1 MKQNN
6 ELLTRRVEKILPGRE
21 GLKKLISER
30 KIRLYLGI
38 DPTGFQLHIGHGVVL
53 KKIQEFIDAGHE
65 VIFLV
70 GSFTG
75 KIGDPSDRE
84 AERISLTDDQIEKN
98 MADYRSQAGKIVDF
112 SRANFVYNG
121 DWLSKLTFE
130 DVVKLASNFTVQQ
143 LIERD
148 MFQKRLKAG
157 KPIHLHEFLYPL
169 MQGYDSVHLEVD
181 LEIGGKD
188 QLFNMMAGRTLL
200 KALKNKDKFVLTTPL
215 LIGTNG
221 QKMSKSVG
229 NCIWLNDSAEDMFGK
244 LMSVPDEQIIPYMEL
259 VSDIPLMRIAQVKT
273 EIAAGKLHPMDAKKE
288 LSFDVVSQF
297 HGKNQA
303 ESAKINFEKTVQAG
317 ETPAEIPT
325 FNLSSLPENA
335 TIIDLLEK
343 SKTISS
349 RGEGKRLIDQKAVSV
364 NQLPITNFSGN
375 GGSRSAGQFPISE
388 LKSGDI
394 IKIGKRNWI
403 KLID

>member
-6 ELLTRRVEKILPGRE
+6 ELLTRRVEKVLPSRE
-21 GLKKLISER
+21 GLERLISER

-84 AERISLTDDQIEKN
+84 AERVQLTDEQIEKN
-98 MADYRSQAGKIVDF
+98 MADYRSQAGKLVDF
-112 SRANFVYNG
+112 SKAKFVYNG

-148 MFQKRLKAG
+148 MFQKRLKNN

-181 LEIGGKD
+181 LEIGGND

-200 KALKNKDKFVLTTPL
+200 KAYKNKEKFVLTTPL
-215 LIGTNG
+215 LMGTNG

-229 NCIWLNDSAEDMFGK
+229 NCVWLTDTAEDMFGK
-244 LMSVPDEQIIPYMEL
+244 LMSIPDEQIAPYMEL
-259 VSDIPLMRIAQVKT
+259 VTDIPVSRIKVIKQDLSL
-273 EIAAGKLHPMDAKKE
+273 GKVNPMEAKKE
-288 LSFDVVSQF
+288 LAMDVVTQF
-297 HGKNQA
+297 HGAAN
-303 ESAKINFEKTVQAG
+303 AKVADENFEKTIQRG
-317 ETPAEIPT
+317 EIPADIPT
-325 FNLSSLPENA
+325 FKLSMLKAEA
-335 TIIDLLEK
+335 TIIDLLEQ
-343 SKTISS
+343 SKLVES
-349 RGEGKRLIDQKAVSV
+349 RGEAKRLIQQGGVEFNGVKIQNSEFRIPRPRLGSAEGGQNSGTVKA
-364 NQLPITNFSGN
+364 
-375 GGSRSAGQFPISE
+375 
-388 LKSGDI
+388 
-394 IKIGKRNWI
+394 GKRKWL
-403 KLID
+403 KLI